1 MIRSFVAIDVP
12 DQIKDELR
20 EVRERLRRDAPE
32 RSVRWSRISGIHL
45 TLKFLGDISQA
56 DLPNIKTT
64 LDGVAQ
70 TQEPFTIS
78 VRGVGCFPNAN
89 RPRVVWVGVGDDTR
103 HLASLQRAIEQ
114 SLVPLGFEAEKRA
127 FHPHLT
133 LGRAH
138 RRARRADQRRLGEII
153 TSADVGELGLV
164 DVEIFRLMRSDLQ
177 PDGAVYTALK
187 TFPLNKAQDL
197 DAM

>member
-1 MIRSFVAIDVP
+1 MIRSFVAINVP